1 MTLRNNTDTKSP
13 LTLKKRVFTEKAQEL
28 LGVGRTF
35 LMEKKANG
43 EFKVGIHWVYSSGRP
58 KSRILW
64 DIPAIQK
71 WQEEKSIEHLEAATK
86 TAENIENRQRP
97 IIPEVY
103 GIPRNKLCG
112 GASLYPS
119 T

>member
-1 MTLRNNTDTKSP
+1 MTLRNFTDTKSP
-13 LTLKKRVFTEKAQEL
+13 LTLKNRVFTETAQQL

-43 EFKVGIHWVYSSGRP
+43 EFIVGIHWVYSSGKP

-71 WQEEKSIEHLEAATK
+71 WQEDKSIEHAQAASK
-86 TAENIENRQRP
+86 TAESIE
-97 IIPEVY
+97 VF
-103 GIPRNKLCG
+103 
-112 GASLYPS
+112 A
-119 T
+119 

>member
-13 LTLKKRVFTEKAQEL
+13 LTLKNRVFTEKAQEL
-28 LGVGRTF
+28 LGGGRTF

-43 EFKVGIHWVYSSGRP
+43 EFIVGIHRVYSSGRP
-58 KSRILW
+58 KSRILC

-86 TAENIENRQRP
+86 TAENIEVFAQG
-97 IIPEVY
+97 V
-103 GIPRNKLCG
+103 GK
-112 GASLYPS
+112 
-119 T
+119 

>member
-1 MTLRNNTDTKSP
+1 MTLRNFTYTKSH
-13 LTLKKRVFTEKAQEL
+13 LTLKNRVFTEAAPQL

-43 EFKVGIHWVYSSGRP
+43 EFIVGVHWVYSSGKP

-71 WQEEKSIEHLEAATK
+71 WQEDKSIENAQAAYK
-86 TAENIENRQRP
+86 TAESIE
-97 IIPEVY
+97 VF
-103 GIPRNKLCG
+103 
-112 GASLYPS
+112 A
-119 T
+119 

>member
-1 MTLRNNTDTKSP
+1 MTLKNFTDTKSL
-13 LTLKKRVFTEKAQEL
+13 LTLKNRVFTETAQQL

-43 EFKVGIHWVYSSGRP
+43 EFIVGIHWVYSSGKP

-71 WQEEKSIEHLEAATK
+71 WQEDKSIENAQAASK
-86 TAENIENRQRP
+86 TADSID
-97 IIPEVY
+97 VF
-103 GIPRNKLCG
+103 
-112 GASLYPS
+112 A
-119 T
+119 